1 MEQKQTDL
9 ITLMKCRN
17 CKFFDN
23 GCKLNH
29 TNGTPGNPIPV
40 TSSDTCIDW
49 EENTEVKT
57 EIIKYYEEIKNVLRN
72 YIDMREDYYD
82 LVAIWIIGTYIYEN
96 FNTYPYLFI
105 NAMRGS
111 GKTRLLKLVK
121 SLAHNGELVTS
132 LREAVLFR
140 TAKGKTLCID
150 EFESIHKKENA
161 GLRELLNACYKK
173 GIKVQRMRK
182 KKTADGEQQVVE
194 DFEPYTPIC
203 MANLWGMEEV
213 LGDRCI
219 TMILE
224 KSRTKRVNRLVEN
237 FEDLITINAIKQG
250 LSKFSVVW
258 CSYFSVKDIC
268 EKWNTYVNYTT
279 TYTTYTTLT
288 TLTTQDYSLEKPLFD
303 KIWATEINGR
313 NLELM
318 FPLIII
324 AKAVGEDVVTK
335 ILKICTELT
344 KEKKEEEMI
353 ESKDVSLIDFV
364 SQLGNMDDYYSV
376 KHLLHEFRMWLGDE
390 DDDDRWL
397 NDKWFGR
404 ALKRLNLII
413 DKRRHALGIEV
424 RLNLIKAKEI
434 TLHFKG

>member
-1 MEQKQTDL
+1 VQLT
-9 ITLMKCRN
+9 CRN
-17 CKFFDN
+17 CKHFNN
-23 GCKLNH
+23 GCSLNH
-29 TNGTPGNPIPV
+29 NKGIGNPV
-40 TSSDTCIDW
+40 GEEDTCIDW
-49 EENTEVKT
+49 EQSIKDNSDVK
-57 EIIKYYEEIKNVLRN
+57 KYYDEIKNVLKN

-82 LVAIWIIGTYIYEN
+82 LIATWIIGTYIYEQ

-121 SLAHNGELVTS
+121 SMACNGELVTS

-140 TAKGKTLCID
+140 TARGKTLCID
-150 EFESIHKKENA
+150 EFESIHKKENT

-182 KKTADGEQQVVE
+182 VKKPEGEQQVVE

-203 MANLWGMEEV
+203 MANIWGMEEV

-224 KSRTKRVNRLVEN
+224 KSRTNRVNRLIEN
-237 FEDLITINAIKQG
+237 FEDLVTINAIKQG
-250 LSKFSVVW
+250 LPAVLVSL
-258 CSYFSVKDIC
+258 CRYFDVKGIC
-268 EKWNTYVNYTT
+268 EKWNTYINYTT

-288 TLTTQDYSLEKPLFD
+288 TLTTLDYSKEKALFD
-303 KIWATEINGR
+303 KIWDTNINGR

-324 AKAVGEDVVTK
+324 AQSIGEDVVEK
-335 ILKICTELT
+335 MLRICSELT
-344 KEKKEEEMI
+344 KEKKEEEMV
-353 ESKDVSLIDFV
+353 ESKDVSLIEFI
-364 SQLGNMDDYYSV
+364 SKLSSPDDYYSV
-376 KHLLHEFRMWLGDE
+376 KHLLYDFRTSLGDE
-390 DDDDRWL
+390 EDDDRWL

-404 ALKRLNLII
+404 ALKRLNLIV
-413 DKRRHALGIEV
+413 DKRRLANGREV
-424 RLNLIKAKEI
+424 RLNIPKAKEI
-434 TLHFKG
+434 TLHFQVKK